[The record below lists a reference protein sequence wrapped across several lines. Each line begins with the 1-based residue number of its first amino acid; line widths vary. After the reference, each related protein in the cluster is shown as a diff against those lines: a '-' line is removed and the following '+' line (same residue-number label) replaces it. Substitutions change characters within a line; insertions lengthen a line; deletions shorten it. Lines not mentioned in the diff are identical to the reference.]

1 MFERYTESA
10 RRTLFFARYEAGQRG
25 SVSIE
30 SEHLLLG
37 LVREGKGPVGRL
49 LAKFQVS
56 PPILLRQVDART
68 HVRERVPPSTEI
80 PFSQD
85 TQHCLNFACE
95 EADRFQHKHIGPE
108 HLFLGLLRADR
119 SLAASILIDQGITLE
134 AARDHIG
141 TAPSPPSPA
150 NENTS
155 TNGFFVSSPFGAAW
169 YPSSRATTGGD
180 SRLEFIKHLVEQLGG
195 MDADSVEGRS
205 LVALIHSEI
214 DALRPHLGK
223 S

>member
-10 RRTLFFARYEAGQRG
+10 RRALFFARYEAGQRG

-68 HVRERVPPSTEI
+68 HVRERVPPATEI
-80 PFSQD
+80 PFSQE

-108 HLFLGLLRADR
+108 HLFLGMLRADR

-150 NENTS
+150 NE
-155 TNGFFVSSPFGAAW
+155 
-169 YPSSRATTGGD
+169 TTGGD